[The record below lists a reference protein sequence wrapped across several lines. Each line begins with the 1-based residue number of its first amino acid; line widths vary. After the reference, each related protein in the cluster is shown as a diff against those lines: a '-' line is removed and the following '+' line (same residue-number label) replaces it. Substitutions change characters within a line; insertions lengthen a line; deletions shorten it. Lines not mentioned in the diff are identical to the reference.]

1 MHRYDG
7 STAMFPAQFGI
18 HMLIYLTV
26 SLEVLRVHMT
36 GKNPGYPKRLVE
48 GSL

>member
-7 STAMFPAQFGI
+7 CNAIFPAQFGI
-18 HMLIYLTV
+18 HMLTYFTV
-26 SLEVLRVHMT
+26 SLEVLRIHMG
-36 GKNPGYPKRLVE
+36 GKRPSYPKRLVE

>member
-7 STAMFPAQFGI
+7 CTAIFPAQFGI
-18 HMLIYLTV
+18 HMLKNLAI
-26 SLEVLRVHMT
+26 SPEVHM
-36 GKNPGYPKRLVE
+36 GGEMPGYPKRLVE

>member
-7 STAMFPAQFGI
+7 CNAIFPAQFGI
-18 HMLIYLTV
+18 HMLIYFTV
-26 SLEVLRVHMT
+26 SLEVQRIYMG
-36 GKNPGYPKRLVE
+36 GKRPSYPERLVE

>member
-7 STAMFPAQFGI
+7 CNAIFPAQFGI
-18 HMLIYLTV
+18 HMLMYFNV
-26 SLEVLRVHMT
+26 SLEVLRIHME
-36 GKNPGYPKRLVE
+36 GKRPSYPKRLVE